1 MKDIFSSVVNARQ
14 ENNFVHFKPKLDFE
28 GNAGMLTFKWLS
40 KQDKIVSKALGE
52 NYLCHNW
59 TI

>member
-1 MKDIFSSVVNARQ
+1 MKDIFSSVVRPRQ
-14 ENNFVHFKPKLDFE
+14 ENNFVHFKPNLDLE
-28 GNAGMLTFKWLS
+28 GNAGVLTFKWLP
-40 KQDKIVSKALGE
+40 KQNNIVSKTASQ